1 MANITAPFW
10 DVEFLKGRLQEG
22 LERNTVAQFE
32 QDWELA
38 KTEAVRRLAFAC
50 GHPVSCRS
58 ARCRRARRCVGS
70 EAPCKELWKSEQ
82 TPWEWQQLVE
92 KLYAQIQQ
100 ERRAA
105 VHEGRPPR
113 VADAAKKVE
122 GRL

>member
-10 DVEFLKGRLQEG
+10 DVEFLNDCLRAG
-22 LERNTVAQFE
+22 LERNTTAQFE
-32 QDWELA
+32 QDWKVAEA
-38 KTEAVRRLAFAC
+38 EAVRRTAFAADY
-50 GHPVSCRS
+50 PVSCRS
-58 ARCRRARRCVGS
+58 ARCRRARRCVDS
-70 EAPCKELWKSEQ
+70 EAPCKELWKSELKPGEMQ
-82 TPWEWQQLVE
+82 GLVE

-113 VADAAKKVE
+113 VHDAAKKVE